1 LATNFAAINSSSLSG
16 IKKLA
21 GQTAIYGVSTVLGRF
36 LNVFLTFWLTY
47 EFGAEKFAI
56 FSLAYAY
63 VTFLNVIFT
72 YGMETSYFRFSQEAK
87 FKNDVYSTS
96 LLSIILTTIIFAGA
110 MIYYAPQIADL
121 WRVPDNPEYIRWFA
135 WIIGL
140 DTLAVIPF
148 ARLRQQ
154 GRPIKY
160 AALKLANII
169 IYVAAT
175 YFFIK
180 ICPAL
185 LKQNDNSFLRLVYDP
200 KIDIGYTFIANLI
213 ASAATL
219 LLLAKELLSVK
230 IKFNT
235 RLWKEMLIYSWPL
248 LIVGLGGM
256 INEVLNRILLDYR
269 LPYSFERNKFEV
281 GIFNANWKVAA
292 LVNIFIQVFRIGAE
306 PFFFNEAGKKDAP
319 KTYARVMKLFVIVS
333 CVVFLI
339 VALFANTIWG
349 RYLMG
354 VKNHPEY
361 AQGIGTIPLIAI
373 SYVCLGIYYN
383 LTVWYKLTNKTLYG
397 AYITLAGAVIT
408 IVLNYVSI
416 PYIGYWGSA
425 WTTLICYAFMMFL
438 SYRLGQKYYF
448 IPYAW
453 KKLSAYVIISV
464 LLYFIYFGLSYF
476 ITNTW
481 MQIFTGLALLSAF
494 IIFIGRIERKEFSRL
509 PFISKLYTSP
519 VAVSTVPT
527 EVDDMKG

>member
-1 LATNFAAINSSSLSG
+1 MSG

-72 YGMETSYFRFSQEAK
+72 YGMETSYFRFSQQEQY
-87 FKNDVYSTS
+87 KNDVYSTS
-96 LLSIILTTIIFAGA
+96 LLSIIFTTIIFAGA
-110 MIYYAPQIADL
+110 MIYYASQLADL
-121 WRVPDNPEYIRWFA
+121 WRVPGNPEYIKWFA
-135 WIIGL
+135 WIIAL
-140 DTLAVIPF
+140 DTLSAIPF

-154 GRPIKY
+154 GRPLKY
-160 AALKLANII
+160 AAIKLANIF

-185 LKQNDNSFLRLVYDP
+185 LKKNDNSFLRLVYDP
-200 KIDIGYTFIANLI
+200 KIDIAYTFIANLI
-213 ASAATL
+213 ASAATIL
-219 LLLAKELLSVK
+219 LLGKEILSLRLR
-230 IKFNT
+230 FNFS
-235 RLWKEMLIYSWPL
+235 LWKEMILYSWPL

-269 LPYSFERNKFEV
+269 LPYSFARNKFEV

-306 PFFFNEAGKKDAP
+306 PFFFNEASKKDAP

-333 CVVFLI
+333 CIVFLI
-339 VALFANTIWG
+339 VSLFADTIWG

-361 AQGIGTIPLIAI
+361 AQGIATIPLIALA
-373 SYVCLGIYYN
+373 YVCLGIYYN
-383 LTVWYKLTNKTLYG
+383 LTVWYKLTNKTIYG
-397 AYITLAGAVIT
+397 AYITLGGAAIT
-408 IVLNYVSI
+408 VVFNYISI
-416 PYIGYWGSA
+416 PYLGYWGSA
-425 WTTLICYAFMMFL
+425 WTTLICYAFMMFV
-438 SYRLGQKYYF
+438 SYKQGQKHYF

-453 KKLSAYVIISV
+453 KKLTAYVVLSI
-464 LLYFIYFGLSYF
+464 LLYFIYFGLSFF
-476 ITNTW
+476 IDNNLV
-481 MQIFTGLALLSAF
+481 QIIIGLGLLL
-494 IIFIGRIERKEFSRL
+494 IFILFIGKVERKEFSRL
-509 PFISKLYTSP
+509 PFFGKFYSAPAIS
-519 VAVSTVPT
+519 VAAPS
-527 EVDDMKG
+527 EVEDNMR